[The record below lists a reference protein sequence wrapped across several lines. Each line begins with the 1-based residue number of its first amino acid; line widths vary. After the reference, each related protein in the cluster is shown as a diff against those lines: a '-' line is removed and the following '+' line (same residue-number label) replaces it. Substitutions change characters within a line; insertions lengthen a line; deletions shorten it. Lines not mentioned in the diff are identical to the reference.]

1 MGEDGAT
8 VYIMLKETSPVC
20 LHFLSIVCA
29 FSNHCEETEFPYF
42 SLRAT
47 SSTIPQVRGS
57 NFWKVILKLFL
68 TQSTELY
75 SSQSF
80 QCHSKD

>member
-8 VYIMLKETSPVC
+8 VYIMLKETFPPC
-20 LHFLSIVCA
+20 LHFLFIVCA
-29 FSNHCEETEFPYF
+29 FSTHCKETKFPYF
-42 SLRAT
+42 SLRAP

-57 NFWKVILKLFL
+57 ASWKVILKLL
-68 TQSTELY
+68 TQSTELC

-80 QCHSKD
+80 QCHTED